1 MGFNNCNND
10 IKLKFVSIMINENV
24 KLTLDKWKY
33 LEYTE
38 LKGS

>member
-1 MGFNNCNND
+1 MDFNNCNGN
-10 IKLKFVSIMINENV
+10 IKLKFVSIIIFKMSN
-24 KLTLDKWKY
+24 LTLDKWKY